1 MSRPLKRSALK
12 FLSFSFLISINISAE
27 SKGFIALEKY
37 LSQIE
42 VVSTLED
49 RNTGLM
55 FRKSLPDDGGMIF
68 VWDRKKIQCM
78 WMKNTLIPLSVA
90 YIEDTGE
97 IIGIYD
103 MVPLSMKSVCSKKPV
118 LYALEVNKGW
128 FKKNE
133 FHVGDFINISTV
145 IQNAK

>member
-1 MSRPLKRSALK
+1 MSRLLKRSALK
-12 FLSFSFLISINISAE
+12 LLSFSFLISINISAE

-128 FKKNE
+128 FEKNE

>member
-1 MSRPLKRSALK
+1 MSRLLKRSALK
-12 FLSFSFLISINISAE
+12 LLSFSFLISINISAE

-103 MVPLSMKSVCSKKPV
+103 MVPLSMKSVCSRKPV

-128 FKKNE
+128 FKKNR
-133 FHVGDFINISTV
+133 
-145 IQNAK
+145 

>member
-12 FLSFSFLISINISAE
+12 LLSFSFLISINISAE
-27 SKGFIALEKY
+27 SKGFIVLEKY

-55 FRKSLPDDGGMIF
+55 HRKSLPDDGGMIF

-128 FKKNE
+128 FKKNG
-133 FHVGDFINISTV
+133 FHVGDFINISAV

>member
-1 MSRPLKRSALK
+1 MSRLLKRSALK
-12 FLSFSFLISINISAE
+12 LLSFSFLISINISAE

-68 VWDRKKIQCM
+68 VWDRKK
-78 WMKNTLIPLSVA
+78 K
-90 YIEDTGE
+90 
-97 IIGIYD
+97 
-103 MVPLSMKSVCSKKPV
+103 
-118 LYALEVNKGW
+118 
-128 FKKNE
+128 F
-133 FHVGDFINISTV
+133 
-145 IQNAK
+145 NACG

>member
-12 FLSFSFLISINISAE
+12 LLSFAFLISINISAE
-27 SKGFIALEKY
+27 IKGFIVLEKY

-49 RNTGLM
+49 RSTGLM
-55 FRKSLPDDGGMIF
+55 HRQSLPDDGGMIF

-128 FKKNE
+128 FKKNG
-133 FHVGDFINISTV
+133 FHVGNFINISEV

>member
-1 MSRPLKRSALK
+1 
-12 FLSFSFLISINISAE
+12 
-27 SKGFIALEKY
+27 
-37 LSQIE
+37 
-42 VVSTLED
+42 
-49 RNTGLM
+49 
-55 FRKSLPDDGGMIF
+55 
-68 VWDRKKIQCM
+68 
-78 WMKNTLIPLSVA
+78 
-90 YIEDTGE
+90 
-97 IIGIYD
+97 

>member
-1 MSRPLKRSALK
+1 MSRLLKRSALK
-12 FLSFSFLISINISAE
+12 LLSFSFLISINISAE

-97 IIGIYD
+97 IKGIYD
-103 MVPLSMKSVCSKKPV
+103 MVPLSMKSVCSRKPV

-128 FKKNE
+128 FKKNG

>member
-12 FLSFSFLISINISAE
+12 LLSFSFLISINISAE
-27 SKGFIALEKY
+27 SKGFIVLEKY

-42 VVSTLED
+42 VVSTLEA

-55 FRKSLPDDGGMIF
+55 HRKSLPDDGGMIF

-97 IIGIYD
+97 IIDIYD
-103 MVPLSMKSVCSKKPV
+103 MVPLSMKSVCSRKPV

-128 FKKNE
+128 FKKNG

>member
-12 FLSFSFLISINISAE
+12 LLSFSFLISINISAE
-27 SKGFIALEKY
+27 SKGFIVLEKY

-55 FRKSLPDDGGMIF
+55 HRKSLPDDGGMIF

-118 LYALEVNKGW
+118 LYALEVNKDW

>member
-128 FKKNE
+128 FLKNG
-133 FHVGDFINISTV
+133 FHVGDFINISAV

>member
-1 MSRPLKRSALK
+1 MSRLLKRSALK
-12 FLSFSFLISINISAE
+12 LLSFSFLISINISAE

-90 YIEDTGE
+90 YISDTGE
-97 IIGIYD
+97 IIDIYD
-103 MVPLSMKSVCSKKPV
+103 MVPLSKISVCSKEPA
-118 LYALEVNKGW
+118 LYALEVNQGW
-128 FKKNE
+128 FDKNDLRS
-133 FHVGDFINISTV
+133 GDFINIKTLL
-145 IQNAK
+145 QNDD

>member
-12 FLSFSFLISINISAE
+12 LLSFSFLISINISAE

-103 MVPLSMKSVCSKKPV
+103 MVPLSMKSVCSRKPV
-118 LYALEVNKGW
+118 LYALEVNKCW

>member
-27 SKGFIALEKY
+27 SKGFIVLEKY

-55 FRKSLPDDGGMIF
+55 HRKSLPDDGGMIF

>member
-12 FLSFSFLISINISAE
+12 LLSFSFLISINISAE
-27 SKGFIALEKY
+27 SKGFIVLEKY

-42 VVSTLED
+42 VVSTLEA

-55 FRKSLPDDGGMIF
+55 HRKSLPDDGGMIF

-97 IIGIYD
+97 IIDIYD

>member
-12 FLSFSFLISINISAE
+12 LLSFSFLISINISAE
-27 SKGFIALEKY
+27 SKVFIVLEKY

-55 FRKSLPDDGGMIF
+55 HRKSLPDDGGMIF

>member
-12 FLSFSFLISINISAE
+12 LLSFSFLISINISAE
-27 SKGFIALEKY
+27 SIGFIVLEKY

-55 FRKSLPDDGGMIF
+55 HRKSLPDDGGMIF

-97 IIGIYD
+97 IIDIYD

>member
-1 MSRPLKRSALK
+1 MSKLLKHSALK
-12 FLSFSFLISINISAE
+12 LFSLTFLFLFFISAE
-27 SKGFIALEKY
+27 SKETIDLQKY
-37 LSQIE
+37 LINIE
-42 VVSTLED
+42 IVKDYQD
-49 RNTGLM
+49 RKIGLM
-55 FRKSLPDDGGMIF
+55 FRETLADDSGMFFI
-68 VWDRKKIQCM
+68 WDRKKIQCM

-97 IIGIYD
+97 IIDIYD

>member
-12 FLSFSFLISINISAE
+12 LLSFSFLISINISAE

-42 VVSTLED
+42 VVSTLKD

-118 LYALEVNKGW
+118 LYALEVNKAW

>member
-55 FRKSLPDDGGMIF
+55 HRKSLPDDGGMIF

-133 FHVGDFINISTV
+133 FHVGDFINISAV

>member
-12 FLSFSFLISINISAE
+12 LLSFSFLISINISAE
-27 SKGFIALEKY
+27 SKVFIVLEKY

-55 FRKSLPDDGGMIF
+55 HRKSLPDDGGMIF

-97 IIGIYD
+97 IIDIYD

>member
-12 FLSFSFLISINISAE
+12 LLSFSFLISINISAE
-27 SKGFIALEKY
+27 SKGFIVLEKY

-55 FRKSLPDDGGMIF
+55 HRKSLPDDGGMIF

-97 IIGIYD
+97 IIDIYD